1 MLGTESR
8 VLGPQTRA
16 TPKGGT
22 GVNGGLRPQAVR
34 LTPAWPG
41 NQCLCPVAPR
51 SSSLHPG
58 PCVGPVRSGG
68 GLLEG
73 LDESWGL
80 R

>member
-41 NQCLCPVAPR
+41 EPVPLSCSPSELIAAPWPLR
-51 SSSLHPG
+51 G
-58 PCVGPVRSGG
+58 PCEEWGRPSGG
-68 GLLEG
+68 AG
-73 LDESWGL
+73 
-80 R
+80 